1 MSAQPA
7 DQRIEDTSLDAE
19 ITGMIAELLEEHGSE
34 AAALRALAHDFLV
47 LLTDANRSTSRG
59 FLRGFFS
66 DGARPLPTD
75 DEP

>member
-19 ITGMIAELLEEHGSE
+19 ITGVISDLLEEHGSE
-34 AAALRALAHDFLV
+34 SAALRALAHDFLV
-47 LLTDANRSTSRG
+47 LLADADRSSSRG
-59 FLRGFFS
+59 FLRGLFS
-66 DGARPLPTD
+66 EGARPPRAD